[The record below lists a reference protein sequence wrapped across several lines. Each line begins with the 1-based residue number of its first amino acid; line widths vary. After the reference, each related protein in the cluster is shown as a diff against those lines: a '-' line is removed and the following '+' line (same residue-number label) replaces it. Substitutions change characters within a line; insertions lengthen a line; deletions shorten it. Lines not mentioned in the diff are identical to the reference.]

1 MFSTVLRDRLLKGAI
16 KSARTTR
23 PQMTPPTM
31 GPMMADLRVLKE
43 LDDLP
48 WTAVDNKKPEV
59 SKQASLSHN
68 VI

>member
-1 MFSTVLRDRLLKGAI
+1 
-16 KSARTTR
+16 
-23 PQMTPPTM
+23 M

-48 WTAVDNKKPEV
+48 WTAVGNKKPEV